1 MKKTQHHW
9 ILYVT
14 QVYRT
19 RSCKSPPC
27 HWTEFRLRAAYTS
40 KYSAY
45 FTTYLNGRFVITGVE
60 VRWNRRFGYQNKN
73 MWTSSKIHYLQMGRR
88 LIQVHHLL
96 IPRDLES
103 QRIRSSTQNEHH
115 RDRSALHVEHQRSRS
130 SPRHEPHHRSDHLER
145 HRDSNQWSKRSRTIK
160 TRHLLVI

>member
-1 MKKTQHHW
+1 
-9 ILYVT
+9 
-14 QVYRT
+14 
-19 RSCKSPPC
+19 
-27 HWTEFRLRAAYTS
+27 
-40 KYSAY
+40 
-45 FTTYLNGRFVITGVE
+45 
-60 VRWNRRFGYQNKN
+60 
-73 MWTSSKIHYLQMGRR
+73 MGRR

-145 HRDSNQWSKRSRTIK
+145 HRDSNQ
-160 TRHLLVI
+160 